1 MDIADF
7 LWRVDDGVA
16 LSEFQP
22 QDKVGFELRETGDGY
37 VISNMRKVS
46 P

>member
-1 MDIADF
+1 MTMD
-7 LWRVDDGVA
+7 LRVDEGVA

-37 VISNMRKVS
+37 VISKMRKLN